1 MIFEKIQSVAM
12 EKRLSIA
19 EVERRANIGNGT
31 ISKWKTSSPSVD
43 NLNKVAKVLDVDINT
58 LMPEVKA

>member
-12 EKRLSIA
+12 EKGLSIA

-43 NLNKVAKVLDVDINT
+43 NLNKVAKVLDVDINN

>member
-43 NLNKVAKVLDVDINT
+43 NLNKVAKVLDVDINN

>member
-12 EKRLSIA
+12 EKGLSIA

-43 NLNKVAKVLDVDINT
+43 NLNKVAKALDVDINN
-58 LMPEVKA
+58 LMPEAKS

>member
-12 EKRLSIA
+12 EKGLSIA

-43 NLNKVAKVLDVDINT
+43 NLNKVAKALDVDINN

>member
-12 EKRLSIA
+12 EKGLSIA

>member
-12 EKRLSIA
+12 EKGLSIA

-43 NLNKVAKVLDVDINT
+43 NLNKVAKVLDVDINN
-58 LMPEVKA
+58 LMPEAKS

>member
-1 MIFEKIQSVAM
+1 MIFEKIQTVAM
-12 EKRLSIA
+12 EKGLSIA

-43 NLNKVAKVLDVDINT
+43 NLNKVAKALDVDINN